1 MTQIIFIR
9 HGMTD
14 WNYQRRAQGQSDIPL
29 NEEGRNQARQLASRL
44 KEDMWDLI
52 FSSDLS
58 RASETASIVA
68 ESIGLVVQTDR
79 RLREMHKGVTEG
91 TTLEERISKW
101 GEQWE
106 SLSLGIEKDESIIQ
120 RGSSFVS
127 ELLRNYSDKRILV
140 VSHGALIG
148 LTIKYFIPDIN
159 IDIHFGNTSITKLN
173 FINDEWECNLINC
186 TSHIEDYA
194 NGIL

>member
-68 ESIGLVVQTDR
+68 ESIGLVVQTDK

-106 SLSLGIEKDESIIQ
+106 SLSLGIEEDESIIQ
-120 RGSSFVS
+120 RGSSFVF

-159 IDIHFGNTSITKLN
+159 IDIHFGNTSITELN
-173 FINDEWECNLINC
+173 YINDEWEYNLINC
-186 TSHIEDYA
+186 TSHLED
-194 NGIL
+194 